1 MASFATG
8 KLNIDRVLVR
18 WAVEFSATLVDQ
30 QDRVAGSLLEQQTP
44 GFTVF
49 DISAYALLFENVMA
63 TAGVKNLTDEFYFT
77 HFDTRR
83 GASVFQPGVN
93 FYFGTQLTY

>member
-1 MASFATG
+1 MLGWFKPKCPVDEEAREW
-8 KLNIDRVLVR
+8 LEWR
-18 WAVEFSATLVDQ
+18 SAWLVDQ
-30 QDRVAGSLLEQQTP
+30 QDRVATSLLEQQTA
-44 GFTVF
+44 GFVVY
-49 DISAYALLFENVMA
+49 DISAYALLFHNLMA

-83 GASVFQPGVN
+83 GARVFQPGVN